1 MHTPAELTLL
11 LPLMLAAIIV
21 AFVGNWLRLPY
32 AISLVVAGLLMTP
45 LRLTGGATLDPG
57 VLVTVLLPPL
67 LFESALNLRL
77 NLLQANWRP
86 LAIYAV
92 LGTILS
98 SLLVGALSSTLL
110 AIPLASALVFGALIS
125 STDPISVVAVFKQCK
140 VGKRLAL
147 LVEGESLFNDGVSVV
162 LFSVLLAAAT
172 SASATIAPGEVLV
185 RFVFVILGGAG
196 VGVAVGLLASR
207 LTREFDDPPLEIT
220 LTCLVAWGAFLVA
233 ESFHVSGVIATV
245 TAGLTVANYGMATG
259 MSPGT
264 RLSVHSFW
272 EFAAFLANSLVFLLL
287 GIQETLVNFW
297 GDLGAIAV
305 AFVLVLL
312 GRAAAVYGLAPV
324 VNGLGAQI
332 PSSWLHIMVWSGLR
346 GALAVALVSGLPP
359 DFPGAQRLIHLT
371 YGVVLFSLL
380 LQGTTMSWLLR
391 KLGITSAPE
400 RLQDYRRLS
409 SQARAARAALK
420 LLESRQS
427 EGLPRPI
434 AEETS
439 RHYRAKL
446 EALEQELS
454 GLEVTHRELFD
465 EQLLETRKLA
475 LTAEKASL
483 LEDQRAGLLDEDDML
498 ELFAELDR
506 ELTSL
511 HQPTGA
517 PPPEDGGKP
526 PDAHAAEPVDARSSG
541 ATEPR

>member
-45 LRLTGGATLDPG
+45 LQLTGGATLDPG
-57 VLVTVLLPPL
+57 LLVTVLLPPL

-77 NLLQANWRP
+77 TSLQANWRP
-86 LAIYAV
+86 LTIYAV

-98 SLLVGALSSTLL
+98 SLLVGFLSSTLL
-110 AIPLASALVFGALIS
+110 TLPLASALVFGALIS

-140 VGKRLAL
+140 VGQRLAL

-172 SASATIAPGEVLV
+172 SASATIAPGHVLV

-220 LTCLVAWGAFLVA
+220 LTCLVAWGAFLLA

-297 GDLGAIAV
+297 GDLGGIAV
-305 AFVLVLL
+305 AFLLVLL

-332 PSSWLHIMVWSGLR
+332 PPSWLHIMVWSGLR

-420 LLESRQS
+420 MVESRQS
-427 EGLPRPI
+427 QGLPRPI

-483 LEDQRAGLLDEDDML
+483 LEDQRAGLLEEEDML
-498 ELFAELDR
+498 ELFVELDR
-506 ELTSL
+506 ELTGL
-511 HQPTGA
+511 HQATAA
-517 PPPEDGGKP
+517 PPLEDSGKS
-526 PDAHAAEPVDARSSG
+526 PDAHAAEPAVARSSD

>member
-1 MHTPAELTLL
+1 MHTPVELTLL
-11 LPLMLAAIIV
+11 LPLMLAAVIV

-77 NLLQANWRP
+77 GLLQDNWRP
-86 LAIYAV
+86 LALYAL

-162 LFSVLLAAAT
+162 LYSVLLAAAT
-172 SASATIAPGEVLV
+172 STAKIAPGDVLV
-185 RFVFVILGGAG
+185 KFVFVIVGGAG
-196 VGVAVGLLASR
+196 VGLAVGLLASR

-245 TAGLTVANYGMATG
+245 IAGLTVANYGMATG

-297 GDLGAIAV
+297 GDIGSIAV

-312 GRAAAVYGLAPV
+312 GRAVAVYGLAPV

-332 PSSWLHIMVWSGLR
+332 PTSWLHVMTWSGLR

-380 LQGTTMSWLLR
+380 LQGTTMAWLLR
-391 KLGITSAPE
+391 RLGITSAPD
-400 RLQDYRRLS
+400 RLQSYRRLT
-409 SQARAARAALK
+409 SQARAARAALRVVERR
-420 LLESRQS
+420 LN

-434 AEETS
+434 AEQTCS
-439 RHYRAKL
+439 HYRAKL
-446 EALEQELS
+446 EGVEHELS
-454 GLEVTHRELFD
+454 GLEVTHREVFE
-465 EQLLETRKLA
+465 EQLLETRRLA
-475 LTAEKASL
+475 LKAEKASL
-483 LEDQRAGLLDEDDML
+483 LEDQRAGLLDEHDME
-498 ELFAELDR
+498 ELIEELNR

-511 HQPTGA
+511 DQAMDA
-517 PPPEDGGKP
+517 PPPEDDGKP
-526 PDAHAAEPVDARSSG
+526 PDAAVTKSAEARSSD
-541 ATEPR
+541 ATEPH